1 MKPLCLGF
9 LSAAFLFK
17 RLECDGFVRIRL
29 IPNGV
34 HITLRHASGFTAA
47 EVTYVGDIIVELYG
61 ADWAELL
68 TGAAGNAQ
76 GRGNNYLTVNPD
88 LNGRLGTPG
97 TVTLLALLAHHR
109 IVNANGLDLDHL
121 YSGPA
126 LTDAAC
132 MKKRAID
139 LAPKASGTLPGIYSD
154 H

>member
-9 LSAAFLFK
+9 LSAALLFK
-17 RLECDGFVRIRL
+17 RLECNGFAGTRL

-34 HITLRHASGFTAA
+34 HITLHHASGFTAA
-47 EVTYVGDIIVELYG
+47 EVTHVGNIIVELYG

-76 GRGNNYLTVNPD
+76 GRGNNYLAVDPD
-88 LNGRLGTPG
+88 LNGGLGTSG
-97 TVTLLALLAHHR
+97 TVTLLALPAHHR
-109 IVNANGLDLDHL
+109 IVNAHGLDLDHL
-121 YSGPA
+121 YSCPA

-139 LAPKASGTLPGIYSD
+139 LAPKASGTLPGIYPD